1 MATFPLLWKTQT
13 VVKQDVYPSV
23 WKIHTI
29 KLFVK
34 KVCQPPVKGVGF
46 WLTVSGFELQL
57 QHLQAV
63 VPSIGIFHTSVS
75 ESIKVMSE
83 QQFHRLRWRVQERM
97 WLVQDLSDWEGPTP
111 LCCPLFLNLQ
121 EASSSPRKSFCLLF
135 CRGWL
140 YFSKNIKS
148 VDIEILISFFK
159 MELIYNVVL
168 ISNLQQNDSVLH
180 YMCVYIYIY
189 IFFFRFFPVIAYC
202 NTLSIVPCALCW
214 PFSFTCFVYGGV
226 YLLIP
231 NSKLLLYLAHP
242 LPWLSPLVTHK
253 FVFHVCGDSHFLKM
267 HTRAAYSYLTDEVI
281 RT

>member
-1 MATFPLLWKTQT
+1 MPICLCVACGYLPTAMEDSNSRETRCISF
-13 VVKQDVYPSV
+13 SV
-23 WKIHTI
+23 ENYTI
-29 KLFVK
+29 KPFVK
-34 KVCQPPVKGVGF
+34 KVCQPLVKGVGF

-83 QQFHRLRWRVQERM
+83 QQFHRLQWRVQERM

-168 ISNLQQNDSVLH
+168 ISNLQ
-180 YMCVYIYIY
+180 
-189 IFFFRFFPVIAYC
+189 
-202 NTLSIVPCALCW
+202 
-214 PFSFTCFVYGGV
+214 
-226 YLLIP
+226 
-231 NSKLLLYLAHP
+231 
-242 LPWLSPLVTHK
+242 
-253 FVFHVCGDSHFLKM
+253 
-267 HTRAAYSYLTDEVI
+267 
-281 RT
+281 